1 MGYEFDDIYLSGS
14 YQQIMGTGNLARQ
27 WAHIHRKME
36 KPFRT
41 SNFESILEVGAGNA
55 EHIKFVQ
62 SGWDTYFLTDL
73 RVEPLVA
80 EYQED
85 ASVVIEAQDVQALTY
100 ADDFFD
106 RIIVTCVLAHVAEP
120 FRALEEIKRVARP
133 GAKIT
138 IYLPC
143 EPGIFLRLARS
154 LFTMPKNRRLG
165 VKDPYLL
172 HFREHI
178 HYYPALNHYLNFVF
192 SEAKIKTSYYPFK
205 FLSWNFNLY
214 KIYQIS

>member
-14 YQQIMGTGNLARQ
+14 YQQIMGTGNLALQ

-41 SNFESILEVGAGNA
+41 KSFESILEVGAGNA

-62 SGWDTYFLTDL
+62 SGWKTYYLTDL
-73 RVEPLVA
+73 RVEPLA
-80 EYQED
+80 EARQED
-85 ASVVIEAQDVQALTY
+85 SSVVVEAQDVQALTY
-100 ADDFFD
+100 ADGVFD
-106 RIIVTCVLAHVAEP
+106 RIIVTCVLAHVADP
-120 FRALEEIKRVARP
+120 FRALEEIKRVAKP

-154 LFTMPKNRRLG
+154 VFTMPKNRRLG

-192 SEAKIKTSYYPFK
+192 SDAQIKASYYPFK
-205 FLSWNFNLY
+205 FLTWNCNLY

>member
-1 MGYEFDDIYLSGS
+1 VSHEFEDIYLSGS

-27 WAHIHRKME
+27 WARIHRKME

-41 SNFESILEVGAGNA
+41 RNFESVLEVGAGGA

-62 SGWDTYFLTDL
+62 SGWKTYYLTDL
-73 RVEPLVA
+73 RIEPLTEA
-80 EYQED
+80 YQHD
-85 ASVVIEAQDVQALTY
+85 SSVVIEAQDVQALTY
-100 ADDFFD
+100 ADDAFD
-106 RIIVTCVLAHVAEP
+106 RIIVTCVLAHVADP
-120 FRALEEIKRVARP
+120 FRALEEIKRVSKP

-143 EPGIFLRLARS
+143 EPGMLLRLAR
-154 LFTMPKNRRLG
+154 LVFTMPKNRKLG

-178 HYYPALNHYLNFVF
+178 HYYSALNHYLNFVF
-192 SEAKIKTSYYPFK
+192 SDAQIKASYYPFK
-205 FLSWNFNLY
+205 FLTWNFNLY
-214 KIYQIS
+214 RIYQIS